1 MSREIYALTIAD
13 LSAFARTLREAL
25 VKREAP
31 LGARTTPPGHVEMLN
46 LLSKSAG
53 YKNYQHFR
61 AESGVTD
68 QVPVAPKAD
77 LELIERVARHF
88 DERGVL
94 MRWPAKNSLQPLCL
108 WALWSRIEA
117 GRTYSDA
124 EMTLLLNTWASFGDH
139 ALLRRAMVSLGY
151 AVRSKDGRIYQR
163 IEQKPPVELSPLL
176 RRVRRVAETV

>member
-13 LSAFARTLREAL
+13 LSAFARALREAL
-25 VKREAP
+25 AQREALPRERTAP
-31 LGARTTPPGHVEMLN
+31 LGHVEMLN

-61 AESGVTD
+61 RDSEVVE
-68 QVPVAPKAD
+68 QVAAPKAD
-77 LELIERVARHF
+77 AELIERVARHF

-108 WALWSRIEA
+108 WALWSRMEA
-117 GRTYSDA
+117 GRVYSDA
-124 EMTLLLNTWASFGDH
+124 EMTALLNAWASFGDH
-139 ALLRRAMVSLGY
+139 ALLRRSLVSLGY

-176 RRVRRVAETV
+176 RRVRRAEEMA

>member
-1 MSREIYALTIAD
+1 MSREIHALTIAD
-13 LSAFARTLREAL
+13 LSAFARTLREGLAA
-25 VKREAP
+25 REAP
-31 LGARTTPPGHVEMLN
+31 PSHVEMLN

-61 AESGVTD
+61 AESAAD
-68 QVPVAPKAD
+68 ERMPAAPKPD
-77 LELIERVARHF
+77 LELIEKVARHF
-88 DERGVL
+88 DEQGVL

-108 WALWSRIEA
+108 WALWSRMEA

-124 EMTLLLNTWASFGDH
+124 EMTTLLNAWASFGDH
-139 ALLRRAMVSLGY
+139 ALLRRALVSLGY

-176 RRVRRVAETV
+176 RRVRRVEEAV

>member
-1 MSREIYALTIAD
+1 MSREIHALTIAD
-13 LSAFARTLREAL
+13 LSAFARALREAL
-25 VKREAP
+25 AQREA
-31 LGARTTPPGHVEMLN
+31 LPGHVEMLN

-61 AESGVTD
+61 AESDVTE

-77 LELIERVARHF
+77 FELIERVARHF

-108 WALWSRIEA
+108 WALWSRMEA
-117 GRTYSDA
+117 GRVYSDA
-124 EMTLLLNTWASFGDH
+124 EMTAWASFGDH
-139 ALLRRAMVSLGY
+139 ALLRRALVSLGY
-151 AVRSKDGRIYQR
+151 ATRSKDGRIYQR

-176 RRVRRVAETV
+176 RRVRRLEETA